1 MYKIDQK
8 CKQINTCF
16 LWTLFRRSCNRAFAS
31 SRPILSHIYTLTF
44 AGFIFFR
51 PNYLYLKMQTNV
63 YVMSKTVNKKIPTE
77 RIQKLSERIVVQ
89 QYIKWKKQAL
99 RLTKICGNEK
109 KHKLFRVQ
117 NIDVAKR
124 VNDMHSINYMFL
136 PQLIVVFQS
145 QDIAEN
151 VSLCIGRSNA
161 HTTLVS
167 THPAQNSK
175 RKISF

>member
-1 MYKIDQK
+1 MKKAGIMSDK
-8 CKQINTCF
+8 N
-16 LWTLFRRSCNRAFAS
+16 LWKR
-31 SRPILSHIYTLTF
+31 
-44 AGFIFFR
+44 
-51 PNYLYLKMQTNV
+51 K
-63 YVMSKTVNKKIPTE
+63 KT
-77 RIQKLSERIVVQ
+77 Q
-89 QYIKWKKQAL
+89 
-99 RLTKICGNEK
+99 
-109 KHKLFRVQ
+109 LFRVQ

-161 HTTLVS
+161 HTTLVP

-175 RKISF
+175 RKSFILKNPQKRPLRVSYILEKFFNLRVAS

>member
-1 MYKIDQK
+1 MQTNQYLLLPELFSGEVVTVHFLLRGRLSQIFKLTID
-8 CKQINTCF
+8 
-16 LWTLFRRSCNRAFAS
+16 
-31 SRPILSHIYTLTF
+31 
-44 AGFIFFR
+44 GFIFFR
-51 PNYLYLKMQTNV
+51 PTFLHLKMKTNEH
-63 YVMSKTVNKKIPTE
+63 VMSKTVNKKIPTE

-99 RLTKICGNEK
+99 RLTKICDNEK

-136 PQLIVVFQS
+136 PQLMVVFQS
-145 QDIAEN
+145 KDIAEN

-161 HTTLVS
+161 HTTLVP